1 MTVIAYDGEFIAADR
16 QISEGSVI
24 LAYENKIIPYSK
36 GVWTSCGSVMDAEKF
51 KVWLEDRTQKKPKLG
66 RSFGGLYTEDG
77 VVYEV
82 NNTLVPIKA
91 YKHSGLG
98 GGGEAAMHY
107 MKLGMSAEEACKAVC
122 KINVYCGG
130 KIDVHKVSD

>member
-1 MTVIAYDGEFIAADR
+1 LTVIAYDGKSIAADR

-24 LAYENKIIPYSK
+24 LAYDKKILPYS
-36 GVWTSCGSVMDAEKF
+36 GGIWTSCGSVIDGEKF
-51 KVWLEDRTQKKPKLG
+51 REWLEDRGSKKPKLG
-66 RSFGGLYTEDG
+66 KDFGGLYTEDG
-77 VVYEV
+77 VVWEV
-82 NNTLVPIKA
+82 DQDLVPMKA
-91 YKHSGLG
+91 YKHTGMGDG
-98 GGGEAAMHY
+98 GQAVMHY